1 MLQLPAPDGQISF
14 SGVTKM
20 PPGGLADD
28 GAPILSN
35 LSFSLKPGD
44 AMGVIGPS
52 ASGKSSLARI
62 LVGLWMPDRGS
73 ARLDGATL
81 DQWDS
86 DELGKHIGYL
96 PQSVELLSGTIAQN
110 IARFDP
116 DAKDE
121 DIVAAAK
128 LANVNDLILSLP
140 GGYGAKIG
148 DGRLVLSGGQVQRI
162 ALARAVYGSPALIVL
177 DEPNSNLDAEGD
189 AALSKAIASLREQGK
204 TIIVMAHRPS
214 AIASVNYVLMLRGG
228 QQVDFGPKEEVLKRV
243 TEASNAPK
251 IGKAKL
257 EVTS

>member
-1 MLQLPAPDGQISF
+1 M
-14 SGVTKM
+14 
-20 PPGGLADD
+20 
-28 GAPILSN
+28 
-35 LSFSLKPGD
+35 
-44 AMGVIGPS
+44 
-52 ASGKSSLARI
+52 
-62 LVGLWMPDRGS
+62 
-73 ARLDGATL
+73 
-81 DQWDS
+81 
-86 DELGKHIGYL
+86 
-96 PQSVELLSGTIAQN
+96 
-110 IARFDP
+110 
-116 DAKDE
+116 
-121 DIVAAAK
+121 
-128 LANVNDLILSLP
+128 
-140 GGYGAKIG
+140 
-148 DGRLVLSGGQVQRI
+148 LSGGQVQRI